1 MDNTVF
7 IDLDKET
14 SLPELTAFQGIVNI
28 KRNGRLIVR
37 NSVLENIDTYS
48 EDELRYI
55 FTNLK
60 SYISPIVTSQYIPSR
75 ATMDIINALAPE
87 FKVRFKTEKAGGKPI
102 VPISSKEF
110 FEGEEIFDDI
120 LKGMD
125 KSWTEKQKY
134 KYLYNKIGSML
145 SYDLNL
151 LSHTEYSEFHDK
163 YARNIFTSISRNW
176 GICSSF
182 AAGYDYLC
190 YRSNLES
197 QVLSEDDHDYVMIT
211 DSESRDYLTDPTF
224 DSVALKFGMRTKNFG
239 ILKEK
244 FKDNGHDLEAAEVD
258 DYEFD
263 SLDEEEIKQLDIST
277 GYLDNFDGE
286 YTDEF
291 LSGLANNLEGNNNFE
306 KILNLF
312 ERIKNIKTVGRPSTH
327 DFEEIIKFIL
337 AKSND
342 KTFTEG
348 ISVYSFISELSRDL
362 PRKIAIEV
370 SDSSSNEKTQCYVL
384 DDGLKSWR
392 QVDKI
397 ERIREYKEI

>member
-1 MDNTVF
+1 MGNGGF
-7 IDLDKET
+7 RRFFKKE
-14 SLPELTAFQGIVNI
+14 
-28 KRNGRLIVR
+28 
-37 NSVLENIDTYS
+37 
-48 EDELRYI
+48 
-55 FTNLK
+55 
-60 SYISPIVTSQYIPSR
+60 
-75 ATMDIINALAPE
+75 
-87 FKVRFKTEKAGGKPI
+87 
-102 VPISSKEF
+102 SS
-110 FEGEEIFDDI
+110 
-120 LKGMD
+120 
-125 KSWTEKQKY
+125 T
-134 KYLYNKIGSML
+134 
-145 SYDLNL
+145 
-151 LSHTEYSEFHDK
+151 
-163 YARNIFTSISRNW
+163 
-176 GICSSF
+176 
-182 AAGYDYLC
+182 
-190 YRSNLES
+190 
-197 QVLSEDDHDYVMIT
+197 
-211 DSESRDYLTDPTF
+211 
-224 DSVALKFGMRTKNFG
+224 
-239 ILKEK
+239 
-244 FKDNGHDLEAAEVD
+244 
-258 DYEFD
+258 
-263 SLDEEEIKQLDIST
+263 EEEIKQLDIST